1 MKWFNNP
8 QTLEELKKEYKRLAL
23 KHHPDRGGDV
33 KDMQEINSE
42 YDFLF
47 ARLKDKHTTATG
59 EHYTKETN
67 EKANEFRDI
76 VSKLINLDEINIE
89 LCGSWIWLTG
99 ATFKHKDILKHLKF
113 KFSNS
118 KKAWYYHSEGYRKST
133 KKTYSLDEIR
143 DLYGSETVQHKPQ
156 LKLSI
161 I

>member
-23 KHHPDRGGDV
+23 KHHPDRGGAE
-33 KDMQEINSE
+33 KDMREINSE
-42 YDFLF
+42 YDLF
-47 ARLKDKHTTATG
+47 FASLKDKHTTVDG
-59 EHYTKETN
+59 EHYTKETG
-67 EKANEFRDI
+67 EKANEFKYFID
-76 VSKLINLDEINIE
+76 KLINLDGINIE
-89 LCGSWIWLTG
+89 ICGSWLWLTG

-133 KKTYSLDEIR
+133 KKTYTLDEIR
-143 DLYGSETVQHKPQ
+143 DLYGSETMQQKPQ